1 MKKFFALLLSCWVLS
16 LSVCAD
22 EVVLDSP
29 DVSASPDVSV
39 SAFDEVFYDS
49 QTATLAPDSV
59 SDSFS
64 DFAPASDSFSALDSA
79 SVEDSVFVE
88 VPVSVEAFDSA
99 SAPDEVIDDAPIE
112 TPAPVSPPIDP
123 VVDLPAPSFTLDEVL
138 SALPEGFG
146 SPDVVS
152 EDVVLTGIS
161 RVSVPPVTPSSST
174 GLKAA
179 LLTVLGNY
187 DPVVVVYQYNTS
199 SSGYSSYATD
209 IQPDYVWIASAVL
222 LCLVIWC
229 LFKLGGALLRV

>member
-1 MKKFFALLLSCWVLS
+1 MKRIFALLLACWVLC

-22 EVVLDSP
+22 EIIDDP
-29 DVSASPDVSV
+29 AP
-39 SAFDEVFYDS
+39 
-49 QTATLAPDSV
+49 APDSPSV
-59 SDSFS
+59 DGLSPGSVIAPDPVP
-64 DFAPASDSFSALDSA
+64 APAPD
-79 SVEDSVFVE
+79 
-88 VPVSVEAFDSA
+88 PI
-99 SAPDEVIDDAPIE
+99 SAPDEVNDDPSIE
-112 TPAPVSPPIDP
+112 TSAPVIPPIDS
-123 VVDLPAPSFTLDEVL
+123 VVDVSAPSFTLDDFL
-138 SALPEGFG
+138 AALPESIG

-161 RVSVPPVTPSSST
+161 RVSVPPVTPSSTT

-209 IQPDYVWIASAVL
+209 IQLDYAWIASAVL

-229 LFKLGGALLRV
+229 LFKLGGALIHG

>member
-1 MKKFFALLLSCWVLS
+1 MKRFFAFLLACWILC

-22 EVVLDSP
+22 EIILDS
-29 DVSASPDVSV
+29 
-39 SAFDEVFYDS
+39 
-49 QTATLAPDSV
+49 AP
-59 SDSFS
+59 
-64 DFAPASDSFSALDSA
+64 ALDSA
-79 SVEDSVFVE
+79 PVEDPASVPDPAP
-88 VPVSVEAFDSA
+88 VPVPAPD
-99 SAPDEVIDDAPIE
+99 SAPDEVNDDTSIE
-112 TPAPVSPPIDP
+112 TPAPVIPPVDP
-123 VVDLPAPSFTLDEVL
+123 VVDVPTPSFTLDEVL

-161 RVSVPPVTPSSST
+161 RVSVPPVTPSSTT

-199 SSGYSSYATD
+199 GSGYSSYATD
-209 IQPDYVWIASAVL
+209 IQADYAWIASSVL

-229 LFKLGGALLRV
+229 LFKLGGALLRG

>member
-1 MKKFFALLLSCWVLS
+1 MKRFFALLLSCWVLC

-22 EVVLDSP
+22 EVISDSP
-29 DVSASPDVSV
+29 
-39 SAFDEVFYDS
+39 
-49 QTATLAPDSV
+49 LAPDS
-59 SDSFS
+59 
-64 DFAPASDSFSALDSA
+64 AP
-79 SVEDSVFVE
+79 VVDSVFEPAVE
-88 VPVSVEAFDSA
+88 PEPVPEPI
-99 SAPDEVIDDAPIE
+99 PDEVKNDAPIE
-112 TPAPVSPPIDP
+112 TPSPVISPVDP
-123 VVDLPAPSFTLDEVL
+123 VVDVPAPSFTLDEVL

-146 SPDVVS
+146 SPDVVT

-161 RVSVPPVTPSSST
+161 RVSVPPVTPSSTT

-187 DPVVVVYQYNTS
+187 DPVVVVYQYNSS

-229 LFKLGGALLRV
+229 LFKLGGALLRG

>member
-1 MKKFFALLLSCWVLS
+1 MKRFFALLLACWVLC

-22 EVVLDSP
+22 EVIADPAPVHDPAPVVVDPAPAP
-29 DVSASPDVSV
+29 DPVPV
-39 SAFDEVFYDS
+39 
-49 QTATLAPDSV
+49 PDSV
-59 SDSFS
+59 
-64 DFAPASDSFSALDSA
+64 
-79 SVEDSVFVE
+79 
-88 VPVSVEAFDSA
+88 
-99 SAPDEVIDDAPIE
+99 PDEVNDDSTIQ
-112 TPAPVSPPIDP
+112 TPAPVIPPVDP
-123 VVDLPAPSFTLDEVL
+123 VVDVPAPSFTLDEVL
-138 SALPEGFG
+138 AALPESFG

-161 RVSVPPVTPSSST
+161 RVSVPPVTPSSTT

-179 LLTVLGNY
+179 LLAVLGNY

-229 LFKLGGALLRV
+229 LFKLGGALLRG

>member
-1 MKKFFALLLSCWVLS
+1 MKRFFALLLACWVLC

-22 EVVLDSP
+22 EVV
-29 DVSASPDVSV
+29 
-39 SAFDEVFYDS
+39 
-49 QTATLAPDSV
+49 
-59 SDSFS
+59 SD
-64 DFAPASDSFSALDSA
+64 LA
-79 SVEDSVFVE
+79 SVEDPASVV
-88 VPVSVEAFDSA
+88 DSA
-99 SAPDEVIDDAPIE
+99 PSLDPAPAPAPAPDPAPDPVPAPDEVYDDSTIQ
-112 TPAPVSPPIDP
+112 TPAPVIPSVDP
-123 VVDLPAPSFTLDEVL
+123 VVDVSAPTFTLDEVL
-138 SALPEGFG
+138 SALPESFG

-161 RVSVPPVTPSSST
+161 RVSIPPVTPSSTT

-209 IQPDYVWIASAVL
+209 IQPDYAWIASAAL

-229 LFKLGGALLRV
+229 LFKLGGALLRG

>member
-1 MKKFFALLLSCWVLS
+1 MKRFFALLLACWVLC

-22 EVVLDSP
+22 DLIEDPAPAPDSP
-29 DVSASPDVSV
+29 SVEDSSPDPVP
-39 SAFDEVFYDS
+39 
-49 QTATLAPDSV
+49 APDSV
-59 SDSFS
+59 
-64 DFAPASDSFSALDSA
+64 PAL
-79 SVEDSVFVE
+79 EP
-88 VPVSVEAFDSA
+88 VP
-99 SAPDEVIDDAPIE
+99 APDEVIDDAPIQ
-112 TPAPVSPPIDP
+112 TPAPVIPPVDS
-123 VVDLPAPSFTLDEVL
+123 VVDVSAPSFSLDEVL
-138 SALPEGFG
+138 SALPESFG

-161 RVSVPPVTPSSST
+161 RVSVPPVTPSSTT

-179 LLTVLGNY
+179 LLSVLGNY

-209 IQPDYVWIASAVL
+209 IQPDYAWIASAVL

>member
-1 MKKFFALLLSCWVLS
+1 MKRFFALLLVCWVLC

-22 EVVLDSP
+22 EIIDDP
-29 DVSASPDVSV
+29 DPS
-39 SAFDEVFYDS
+39 
-49 QTATLAPDSV
+49 LAPDS
-59 SDSFS
+59 S
-64 DFAPASDSFSALDSA
+64 P
-79 SVEDSVFVE
+79 VEDSSPAPE
-88 VPVSVEAFDSA
+88 PVPEPV
-99 SAPDEVIDDAPIE
+99 PDEVNNDATIE
-112 TPAPVSPPIDP
+112 TPAPVIPPVDP
-123 VVDLPAPSFTLDEVL
+123 VVDIPAPTFTLDEVL
-138 SALPEGFG
+138 SALPESFG

-161 RVSVPPVTPSSST
+161 RVSVPPVTPSSTT

-209 IQPDYVWIASAVL
+209 IQVDYAWLASAAL

-229 LFKLGGALLRV
+229 LFKLGGALLRG

>member
-1 MKKFFALLLSCWVLS
+1 MKRFFALLLSCWVLC

-22 EVVLDSP
+22 EIIEDPSSTSDLAPVEDSTPVEDPTPAPDPASDSSPVLDIAV
-29 DVSASPDVSV
+29 DDSAP
-39 SAFDEVFYDS
+39 
-49 QTATLAPDSV
+49 APDSV
-59 SDSFS
+59 
-64 DFAPASDSFSALDSA
+64 
-79 SVEDSVFVE
+79 
-88 VPVSVEAFDSA
+88 
-99 SAPDEVIDDAPIE
+99 PDEVIDVAPIE
-112 TPAPVSPPIDP
+112 TPAPVSPP
-123 VVDLPAPSFTLDEVL
+123 VDSVDDVSVPTFTLDEVL
-138 SALPEGFG
+138 AALPESTG

-161 RVSVPPVTPSSST
+161 RVSVPPVTPSSTS

-209 IQPDYVWIASAVL
+209 IQPDYAWIASAVL

-229 LFKLGGALLRV
+229 LFKLGGALLRG

>member
-1 MKKFFALLLSCWVLS
+1 MKRFFALLLACWVLC

-22 EVVLDSP
+22 EVSD
-29 DVSASPDVSV
+29 
-39 SAFDEVFYDS
+39 DS
-49 QTATLAPDSV
+49 QIAALASDSV

-64 DFAPASDSFSALDSA
+64 DSAPASDSFSTSDFAI
-79 SVEDSVFVE
+79 VEDSVFVE
-88 VPVSVEAFDSA
+88 VPVSVEASDSA
-99 SAPDEVIDDAPIE
+99 SVPDEVIDDAPIE
-112 TPAPVSPPIDP
+112 TPAPVSPPVDP
-123 VVDLPAPSFTLDEVL
+123 VVDVPAPSFSLDEVL
-138 SALPEGFG
+138 SALPESFG

-161 RVSVPPVTPSSST
+161 RVSVPPVTPSSTT

-187 DPVVVVYQYNTS
+187 DPVIVVYQYNTS

-229 LFKLGGALLRV
+229 LFKLGGALLRG